1 VKWWGIEKI
10 KDPWQDVRMQNSTP
24 EPMDPSKAFCPN
36 SMCSARGQIGKGT
49 IVVHDRNRQRYRC
62 KACKKTFSA
71 RRGTMFE
78 GLRKP
83 VDLIVIVVTLLT
95 YGCPIQAIVHAFDLD
110 ERTVA
115 DWRDRAG
122 VHCHK
127 VHQEIIEQG
136 QLDLMHVQADEIRV
150 KGCKMIA
157 WMGLAMMVS
166 TRLWLGGVVQLSRDR
181 GLADRLLSQVRR
193 CAACLRPLLVL
204 TDGWSAYPGSIRR
217 AFREKVKRTAG
228 VGRACLQVWPQ
239 LHIGTV
245 IKRTE
250 NKRVVEIT
258 RRMTHGLLSQAE
270 QLLQGSRG
278 GNVLNTAFIE
288 RLNATFRQR
297 LASLTRRSRH
307 AARTLNALETG
318 MYLIGCSYNF
328 CFPHHELS
336 KTKHVGSP
344 CTPAMAAGLT
354 DHVWSIREL
363 LRYRITPVPWVSPA
377 KRGRP
382 KKPVESINSAGIRP
396 LVRLRKGVLCS
407 STV

>member
-1 VKWWGIEKI
+1 
-10 KDPWQDVRMQNSTP
+10 MQKSTP

-36 SMCSARGQIGKGT
+36 AMCSARGQSGKGNFGNQG
-49 IVVHDRNRQRYRC
+49 RKRQRYRC
-62 KACKKTFSA
+62 KACKERSSA

-95 YGCPIQAIVHAFDLD
+95 YGCPIQAIVHAFGLD

-122 VHCHK
+122 VHCQQ

-181 GLADRLLSQVRR
+181 SLADRLMSQVRR

-245 IKRTE
+245 IKRTQK
-250 NKRVVEIT
+250 KRIVEIT
-258 RRMTHGLLSQAE
+258 RRMAHGLLSQAE
-270 QLLQGSRG
+270 QLLHQSRG
-278 GNVLNTAFIE
+278 GTVLNTAFIE

-297 LASLTRRSRH
+297 KARLTRRSRH
-307 AARTLNALETG
+307 AARRLKALETG
-318 MYLIGCSYNF
+318 MYLIKCTYNF

-336 KTKHVGSP
+336 KTKHVGSS

-354 DHVWSIREL
+354 DHVWSIGEL
-363 LRYRITPVPWVSPA
+363 LLFRIAPSPWIASA
-377 KRGRP
+377 KRARP
-382 KKPVESINSAGIRP
+382 KKPVEPIKNRGPRP
-396 LVRLRKGVLCS
+396 L
-407 STV
+407 